1 MRYKKNTKVLFL
13 FEDSMSS
20 RKSSNFFFLLTLKV
34 SIETIEQRAD
44 GSMNFIFQK
53 HHQKN
58 GMGFC
63 HLDEK
68 IF

>member
-44 GSMNFIFQK
+44 GSLNFITSFF
-53 HHQKN
+53 KN
-58 GMGFC
+58 IIRKIEWGFA
-63 HLDEK
+63 
-68 IF
+68 I

>member
-20 RKSSNFFFLLTLKV
+20 RKSSNLFFLLTLKV
-34 SIETIEQRAD
+34 SIETIEQRAH

-58 GMGFC
+58 RMESC
-63 HLDEK
+63 HLYEK